1 MLKNKICQME
11 LQRKLNLQDMWEIS
25 HKYSKLLEKNIDKKN
40 LPQLIINAYN
50 SYIQECKS
58 NKYTTKND
66 VKHNR
71 IWNTLINTCKNP
83 KNDMKTIR
91 GDTNVFI
98 HSININLKNYN
109 IN

>member
-1 MLKNKICQME
+1 MLKNKICQKE
-11 LQRKLNLQDMWEIS
+11 LHRKLNLQDMWEIT

-40 LPQLIINAYN
+40 LSQLIINAYN

-71 IWNTLINTCKNP
+71 IWNTLINTCHNNSSDIKRA
-83 KNDMKTIR
+83 THI
-91 GDTNVFI
+91 FI

-109 IN
+109 SY

>member
-1 MLKNKICQME
+1 
-11 LQRKLNLQDMWEIS
+11 MWEIT

-71 IWNTLINTCKNP
+71 IWNTLLNTCNNNTSDIKRA
-83 KNDMKTIR
+83 THI
-91 GDTNVFI
+91 FI
-98 HSININLKNYN
+98 HCININLKNYN
-109 IN
+109 SY

>member
-1 MLKNKICQME
+1 MSKNKICQKE
-11 LQRKLNLQDMWEIS
+11 LQRKLNLQDMWEITY
-25 HKYSKLLEKNIDKKN
+25 KYSKLLEKNIDKKN

-71 IWNTLINTCKNP
+71 IWNTLLNTCNNNTSDIKRA
-83 KNDMKTIR
+83 THI
-91 GDTNVFI
+91 FI
-98 HSININLKNYN
+98 HCININLKNYN
-109 IN
+109 SY